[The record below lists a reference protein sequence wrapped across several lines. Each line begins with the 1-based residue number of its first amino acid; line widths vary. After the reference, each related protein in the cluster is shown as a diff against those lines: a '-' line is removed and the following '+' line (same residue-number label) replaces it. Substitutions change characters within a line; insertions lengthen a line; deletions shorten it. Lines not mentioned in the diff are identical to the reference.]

1 MKDIGKNFRLRLFIN
16 GKIVA
21 LKPFLSNFVKQI
33 ILSMVFNLDDIKTP
47 RKIELVLDDNKAK
60 A

>member
-1 MKDIGKNFRLRLFIN
+1 MKDIGKNFRLRLLIN

-33 ILSMVFNLDDIKTP
+33 ILSMVFNLDGIKTP
-47 RKIELVLDDNKAK
+47 CKIELVLDDNKAK
-60 A
+60 S